1 MLFLHGFGEHSGRYE
16 NVARWFAHRGRLVH
30 AYDQLGH
37 GLSAGRRGHVSRF
50 DDYLDDL
57 EAMLERVT
65 SEPGRPLPILV
76 GHSLGGLISA
86 TLACERKPEISKL
99 VLSGPALE
107 LGPDISRLRMAAARI
122 LRRVVPRFTMEAGLD
137 PNALSRDPEVVRDY
151 QADSMVHGRMSAALA
166 AGMLERVVTTAAS
179 ASQLQVPV
187 LLLHGEEDAL
197 CPVSSS
203 RAFFEGLDP
212 SIAARSEIKTYPGLR
227 HEIFNEPEREQ
238 VYQDLFSYVEKVEAG
253 ND

>member
-16 NVARWFAHRGRLVH
+16 SVARWFAERGRRVH

-37 GLSAGRRGHVSRF
+37 GLSSGQRGHVTRF

-57 EAMLERVT
+57 EFMLERVA
-65 SEPGRPLPILV
+65 SEPNRRLPILV
-76 GHSLGGLISA
+76 GHSLGGLIAA
-86 TLACERKPEISKL
+86 TLACERTPKISQL

-122 LRRVVPRFTMEAGLD
+122 LRRVVPRFAMEAGLD
-137 PNALSRDPEVVRDY
+137 PNALSRDPEVVRGYRVDP
-151 QADSMVHGRMSAALA
+151 MVHGRMSAALA

-179 ASQLQVPV
+179 ASQVQVPV
-187 LLLHGEEDAL
+187 LLLHGEEDEL
-197 CPVSSS
+197 CPVASS
-203 RAFFEGLDP
+203 RAFFKCLDP
-212 SIAARSEIKTYPGLR
+212 RVAVRSEIKTYPGLR

-238 VYQDLFSYVEKVEAG
+238 VYKDLFDWVKEAEAG
-253 ND
+253 G